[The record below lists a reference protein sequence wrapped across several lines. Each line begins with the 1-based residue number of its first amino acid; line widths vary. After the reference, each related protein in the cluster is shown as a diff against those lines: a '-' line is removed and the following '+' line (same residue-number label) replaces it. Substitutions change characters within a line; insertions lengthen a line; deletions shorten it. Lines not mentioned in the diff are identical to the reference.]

1 MQMPEHLAFRFTRRK
16 KAVGRRVVAVAW
28 FPISVV
34 CMLTDEIDFWLDIRM
49 QLFRRETADTSCPAL
64 IRRAEA
70 ETEIP

>member
-64 IRRAEA
+64 IRRAET